1 MTCGQRL
8 FFIMEII
15 HDLDRFAPPSQGSA
29 VTIGNFDGVH
39 LAHQALL
46 RRTAQRARELGS
58 RAAAVTF
65 EPHPIQVLAPDRAP
79 RILTSLPTRARRMEQ
94 LGIDLLIVLPFT
106 RELAHLSPL
115 DFVEQ
120 ILVARLRANFLCVGP
135 NFRFGYR
142 QAGDVSLLNRLSR
155 EGKFSLEI
163 LPIIEIRG
171 QAVSSTCIRQLL
183 SEGRVHMAGRLLG
196 RPFSNSGPIVS
207 GRGIGRRH
215 AVPTLNLNPNETQWP
230 MVGVYVTRTRLGDEW
245 RDSVTN
251 VGYSPTFGNHRLT
264 IETHLLNFEGD
275 VQETQM
281 EIEYLHRLRD
291 EIKFQNPAMLRLQ
304 IQEDVRRSLKF
315 FRLLDYFRQP
325 EGRRS
330 PRYAPNQA

>member
-1 MTCGQRL
+1 
-8 FFIMEII
+8 MEII
-15 HDLDRFAPPSQGSA
+15 HDLNRFGPPSRGSA

-39 LAHQALL
+39 LAHQELL
-46 RRTAQRARELGS
+46 RRTVEHARELES
-58 RAAAVTF
+58 IAVAITF

-79 RILTSLPTRARRMEQ
+79 RILTSLATRARRIEQ
-94 LGIDLLIVLPFT
+94 MGIDLLVVLPFT
-106 RELAHLSPL
+106 RDLAHLSPL

-120 ILVARLRANFLCVGP
+120 ILMARLHANFLCVGP

-142 QAGDVSLLNRLSR
+142 QAGDVSLLRRLSQ
-155 EGKFSLEI
+155 EGKFHLEV
-163 LPIIEIRG
+163 LPFMEVRG
-171 QAVSSTCIRQLL
+171 RPVSSTCIRQLL

-196 RPFSNSGPIVS
+196 RPFSNSGSIVS

-230 MVGVYVTRTRLGDEW
+230 MVGVYVTRTRLAGDW
-245 RDSVTN
+245 RNSVTN

-264 IETHLLNFEGD
+264 IETHLLNFEGE
-275 VQETQM
+275 VQEREM

-304 IQEDVRRSLKF
+304 IQEDIRRSLKF
-315 FRLLDYFRQP
+315 FRLLEYFRQS
-325 EGRRS
+325 EGSRS
-330 PRYAPNQA
+330 PRHTPTQA